1 MDLNLHDTPAT
12 ILFLGAS
19 IAVSIWA
26 FRRAQGGRLDDE
38 FLFEPW
44 EVSQGRNKRGML
56 LSQFSHADPAHL
68 IFNMFTLYSFGPVIE
83 SVRWGGLGTPSMVL
97 IYVASAISSTLLVY
111 ARHKD
116 EPGYRAL
123 GASGAISGVVFGAI
137 VLYPEGKISLMFLP
151 SVPAPIFAILYV
163 LFSVYA
169 AKRRLGNIGH
179 DAHLGGAVAG
189 FVLTGLISPD
199 GFQPLMV
206 TLHRLL
212 GR

>member
-1 MDLNLHDTPAT
+1 MDLNIHDTPAS

-44 EVSQGRNKRGML
+44 EVSQGRNKQGML

-68 IFNMFTLYSFGPVIE
+68 IFNMFTLYSFGPVLE
-83 SVRWGGLGTPSMVL
+83 YTLGTVYMAL
-97 IYVASAISSTLLVY
+97 IYVASAVGSTALVY